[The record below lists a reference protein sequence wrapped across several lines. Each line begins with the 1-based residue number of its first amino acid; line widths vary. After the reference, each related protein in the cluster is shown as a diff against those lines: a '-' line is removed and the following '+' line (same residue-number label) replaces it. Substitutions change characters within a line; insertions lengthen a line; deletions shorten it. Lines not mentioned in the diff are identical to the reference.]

1 MPDAVRSDR
10 KPRFG
15 VTVVFDLFVAIM
27 NAAGSIWIFAIMVLI
42 CADVTL
48 RYVFSSPIPG
58 VPLVITMSLIA
69 IVFLQ
74 LPDALFAGRVTRNA
88 AFIMRILERRPKLGR
103 ALNAIY
109 YLIGAAFVAVLVY
122 YGIPIF
128 EKAWKSN
135 SYLGNRGDFTLPDW
149 PFKLLIVVG
158 SAMITIQYLRL
169 AYANVCACFG
179 KSMAGLDVPE
189 LESLE

>member
-1 MPDAVRSDR
+1 MPGPSPADARR
-10 KPRFG
+10 RFG
-15 VTVVFDLFVAIM
+15 IMFAFDLFVSLM
-27 NAAGSIWIFAIMVLI
+27 NAAGSVWIFVIMVLI

-48 RYVFSSPIPG
+48 RYLFNSPIPG

-88 AFIMRILERRPKLGR
+88 AVIMRILQRRPTLGR
-103 ALNAIY
+103 ALMAVY
-109 YLIGAAFVAVLVY
+109 YVIGAAFVFVLVV
-122 YGIPIF
+122 YGIPVF
-128 EKAWKSN
+128 EKAWGTN

-158 SAMITIQYLRL
+158 ATVITIQYLRL
-169 AYANVCACFG
+169 AYANTLACFG
-179 KSMAGLDVPE
+179 RTAAGLDVPE
-189 LESLE
+189 LETLE

>member
-1 MPDAVRSDR
+1 MTDRDDARTPR
-10 KPRFG
+10 KWPI
-15 VTVVFDLFVAIM
+15 TAAFDIFVAIT
-27 NAAGSIWIFAIMVLI
+27 NAVGSIWIFVIMVLI

-48 RYVFSSPIPG
+48 RYAFNSPIPG

-88 AFIMRILERRPKLGR
+88 AVILRILERRPKLGR
-103 ALNAIY
+103 ALNALY

-122 YGIPIF
+122 YGIPVF
-128 EKAWKSN
+128 EKAWRTN

-169 AYANVCACFG
+169 AYANLCACFG
-179 KSMAGLDVPE
+179 KSLAGLDVPE
-189 LESLE
+189 LESLD

>member
-1 MPDAVRSDR
+1 MPET
-10 KPRFG
+10 PRPGTKRRLG
-15 VTVVFDLFVAIM
+15 VTVAFDLFVSVM
-27 NAAGSIWIFAIMVLI
+27 NAVGSVWIFVIMVLI

-48 RYVFSSPIPG
+48 RYGFNSPIPG

-88 AFIMRILERRPKLGR
+88 AFIMRVLERWPTLGR

-109 YLIGAAFVAVLVY
+109 YVIGAAFVAVLVY
-122 YGIPIF
+122 YGIPVL
-128 EKAWKSN
+128 EKAWNTN

-158 SAMITIQYLRL
+158 STMITIQYLRL
-169 AYANVCACFG
+169 AYANLCACFG

>member
-1 MPDAVRSDR
+1 MTDQITASPRRNWGIVR
-10 KPRFG
+10 
-15 VTVVFDLFVAIM
+15 VFDLFVALA

-88 AFIMRILERRPKLGR
+88 ALIMRILERRPKLGR
-103 ALNAIY
+103 ALNALY
-109 YLIGAAFVAVLVY
+109 YLIGAVFVAVLVY
-122 YGIPIF
+122 YGLPVF
-128 EKAWKSN
+128 EKAWRTN

-158 SAMITIQYLRL
+158 SALITIQYLRL
-169 AYANVCACFG
+169 AYANICACFG
-179 KSMAGLDVPE
+179 KSLAGLDVPE
-189 LESLE
+189 LESLD

>member
-1 MPDAVRSDR
+1 MPEPSERGAER
-10 KPRFG
+10 RFG
-15 VTVVFDLFVAIM
+15 IMSAFDLMVSIM
-27 NAAGSIWIFAIMVLI
+27 NAAGSVWIFVIMVLI
-42 CADVTL
+42 CVDVTL
-48 RYVFSSPIPG
+48 RYLFNSPVPG

-88 AFIMRILERRPKLGR
+88 AVIMRILERRPTLGR

-109 YLIGAAFVAVLVY
+109 YVVGAAFVSVLVV
-122 YGIPIF
+122 YGIPVF
-128 EKAWKSN
+128 EKAWNTN

-158 SAMITIQYLRL
+158 ATVITIQYLRL
-169 AYANVCACFG
+169 AYANACACFG
-179 KSMAGLDVPE
+179 RTAAGLDVPE
-189 LESLE
+189 LETLE